1 MMGREK
7 EIEEI
12 AKIIARRSAA
22 FRNPNVAFM
31 TTARKTA
38 DSIYSAG
45 YRKQREVAE
54 EIFYE
59 IEKLVSTNKKTV
71 GCATYEETIFY
82 IEDFI
87 EDLAELKK
95 KYTGEKEET
104 GHAKQPTA
112 DVVEVVRC
120 KDCAVPH
127 NQWTGCPKLNGLVT
141 SPDFYCNYGE
151 RRRER

>member
-1 MMGREK
+1 MGREK
-7 EIEEI
+7 EVEEI

-45 YRKQREVAE
+45 HRKQREVAK
-54 EIFYE
+54 EIFDE

-87 EDLAELKK
+87 EDIAELKK
-95 KYTGEKEET
+95 KYIGEKEDE
-104 GHAKQPTA
+104 
-112 DVVEVVRC
+112 
-120 KDCAVPH
+120 
-127 NQWTGCPKLNGLVT
+127 
-141 SPDFYCNYGE
+141 
-151 RRRER
+151 

>member
-38 DSIYSAG
+38 DSIYNAG
-45 YRKQREVAE
+45 YRKQNEVVM
-54 EIFYE
+54 EIFDD

-95 KYTGEKEET
+95 KYTGEKEDE
-104 GHAKQPTA
+104 
-112 DVVEVVRC
+112 
-120 KDCAVPH
+120 
-127 NQWTGCPKLNGLVT
+127 
-141 SPDFYCNYGE
+141 
-151 RRRER
+151 

>member
-45 YRKQREVAE
+45 YRNQSDGEWIAKIGYAGYGYYCSNCNAV
-54 EIFYE
+54 F
-59 IEKLVSTNKKTV
+59 
-71 GCATYEETIFY
+71 
-82 IEDFI
+82 
-87 EDLAELKK
+87 
-95 KYTGEKEET
+95 TGENAEWIAK
-104 GHAKQPTA
+104 GHIY
-112 DVVEVVRC
+112 
-120 KDCAVPH
+120 
-127 NQWTGCPKLNGLVT
+127 CPKCGAKMK
-141 SPDFYCNYGE
+141 GGAE
-151 RRRER
+151 

>member
-45 YRKQREVAE
+45 YRKQSEIAK
-54 EIFYE
+54 EIFEE

-95 KYTGEKEET
+95 KYAGEKEDE
-104 GHAKQPTA
+104 
-112 DVVEVVRC
+112 
-120 KDCAVPH
+120 
-127 NQWTGCPKLNGLVT
+127 
-141 SPDFYCNYGE
+141 
-151 RRRER
+151 

>member
-7 EIEEI
+7 EIEEM

-31 TTARKTA
+31 TTARRTA

-45 YRKQREVAE
+45 YRKQSEVVM
-54 EIFYE
+54 EIFEE

-87 EDLAELKK
+87 EDFAELKK
-95 KYTGEKEET
+95 KYTGEKEDE
-104 GHAKQPTA
+104 
-112 DVVEVVRC
+112 
-120 KDCAVPH
+120 
-127 NQWTGCPKLNGLVT
+127 
-141 SPDFYCNYGE
+141 
-151 RRRER
+151 